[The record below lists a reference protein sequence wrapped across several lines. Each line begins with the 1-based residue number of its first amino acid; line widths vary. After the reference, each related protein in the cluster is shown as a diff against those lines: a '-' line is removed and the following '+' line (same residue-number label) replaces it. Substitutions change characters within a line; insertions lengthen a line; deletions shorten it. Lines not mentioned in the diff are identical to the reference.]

1 MTPTYEYRCN
11 KCLALQ
17 VLSRHVDD
25 RDEEVICV
33 CGNVSSR
40 IYNTPGIQFKGS
52 GFYSTGG

>member
-1 MTPTYEYRCN
+1 MPTYEYRCY

-17 VLSRHVDD
+17 VISRDVDD

-33 CGNVSSR
+33 CGERMNR